1 MHIFTVDFECPSD
14 YYTDKQGNRRE
25 ISQEGFFRSCEKLFS
40 LLEQHKVK
48 PTFFIMGKVADR
60 YPDMIAEIAKK
71 YDIGSHG
78 YAHLNADKFSLGEF
92 EKDLQK
98 SLDVLE
104 KVTGKRPDK
113 FRCPYFSLP
122 DKRYL
127 AVLAANGIK
136 TDCSL
141 ASLKHAYGPKVI
153 ESDTPCRLSIDQSC
167 IRELPP
173 SNIGFG
179 SLKFGFLGGG
189 YFRFFPYFMLRY
201 WTKQKRDYSVS
212 YIHPLD
218 LCVEKPKDH
227 SKTFVENFRAR
238 AGLGRAASKL
248 DKYLSEFDF
257 IDVETATKTI
267 DWEHTPILKF

>member
-14 YYTDKQGNRRE
+14 YYIDKQGNRCE
-25 ISQEGFFRSCEKLFS
+25 ISDKGFFRSCEKLFS
-40 LLEQHKVK
+40 LLEHHKVK
-48 PTFFIMGKVADR
+48 PTFFIIGRVADR
-60 YPDMIAEIAKK
+60 YPDVVAEIAQK

-98 SLDVLE
+98 SLDTLE
-104 KVTGKRPDK
+104 KITGKRPDK
-113 FRCPYFSLP
+113 FRCPGFSLP
-122 DKRYL
+122 DRRYL

-173 SNIGFG
+173 SNIGLG
-179 SLKFGFLGGG
+179 SFKFGFLGGG
-189 YFRFFPYFMLRY
+189 YFRFFPYFMLRR
-201 WTKQKRDYSVS
+201 WTKSKSDYSVS
-212 YIHPLD
+212 YIHPMD
-218 LCVEKPKDH
+218 LCTDKPKDY

-238 AGLGRAASKL
+238 AGLDTSADKL
-248 DKYLSEFDF
+248 SKYLSEFDF
-257 IDVETATKTI
+257 VDIETAIKAI
-267 DWEHTPILKF
+267 DWEQTPVIEF